1 MKTKHLIWAA
11 LALPAIF
18 AACSNEEFM
27 TETNNPAVN
36 SEVIEGIKF
45 TVTKGDGVDT
55 RLNENGWEDGDIVGL
70 AYRGEGKD
78 EKVYANH
85 ALKYDKAG
93 NFFASSSLIYV
104 GEHFAYFPFDEDH
117 LSIEPLTVELAN
129 VQEVGK
135 ENDLIWKDGFSISAK
150 DQLTKDNGSGYGKN
164 AEFELA
170 RVTNTLRLNVIAGN
184 VGNITP
190 ADIKLKS
197 VKVAIGDSKKPFVQ
211 SVEVEP
217 SKLPDAVHT
226 AFKALGESA
235 TDAQKA
241 AAKAEDKADTKE
253 AMALSK
259 IYGETGKALNYTTGV
274 AKLETTIKGDV
285 SINTKYGVNMLT
297 FPTVDNTVEAADI
310 TVTIVTNYGTVSI
323 TSVSDAP
330 AGETAAAKAIRL
342 ENNAAI
348 TKLVALLSDG
358 GHTVGG
364 KTYKLSEVNAAPL
377 ALSFTADMGLS
388 ELTEIT
394 IANDA
399 DVAEALKIA
408 TNVKGVNTFN
418 ITGDAS
424 IDLTNVPTNVATINV
439 SSTKTLTVSGEVKH
453 DIEFTGDGSVKVAE
467 GAELTINGT
476 IPSPR
481 TLTTANLVNWGTI
494 TIGAYG
500 TLELSGTAN
509 INHSLITNNGKL
521 NLATGAALTNDK
533 ALKTTGHPA
542 CEGVL
547 DNVNA
552 ITGEAGTY
560 IVNKG
565 TLHQRG
571 TITTVIFK
579 DAISG
584 SEAAVTG
591 SVAISYN
598 GAALPN
604 NCGDIK
610 QANVKTPD
618 EMKKAISSGANTIE
632 VDGVVSVDQEL
643 AADADL
649 TFILKNQTEFY
660 ILTGT
665 MNDEGDTY
673 KVNIKVTGD
682 DVKLV
687 TVNPAIYLSID
698 KLVVEKNAKLTIGE
712 SGDAYANKTAI
723 NVADLNYAG
732 TVVNNGWVFAKAVSG
747 NSGSWS
753 GMSVNKKETS
763 ATNKTEVIIS
773 SAISDR

>member
-70 AYRGEGKD
+70 AYRGEGND

-104 GEHFAYFPFDEDH
+104 GEHFAYFPFDEEH
-117 LSIEPLTVELAN
+117 LSIDPLTVELAK

-150 DQLTKDNGSGYGKN
+150 DQLTKENGSGYGKN

-170 RVTNTLRLNVIAGN
+170 RVTNTLRLNVTAGN

-197 VKVAIGDSKKPFVQ
+197 VKVGIGSNKKPFVQ
-211 SVEVEP
+211 SVEVAP
-217 SKLPDAVHT
+217 SKLPDAVHN
-226 AFKALGESA
+226 AFNALGASA
-235 TDAQKA
+235 TDAEKA
-241 AAKAEDKADTKE
+241 AAKAEDKAATKE

-259 IYGETGKALNYTTGV
+259 IYGDANKALNYATGV
-274 AKLETTIKGDV
+274 ATLETTIKGDV
-285 SINTKYGVNMLT
+285 SINTAYGVNMLT
-297 FPTVDNTVEAADI
+297 FPTVDNTVAAGDI

-323 TSVSDAP
+323 TSVTAAPSD
-330 AGETAAAKAIRL
+330 ETAAAKAIRL
-342 ENNAAI
+342 ANNAAI
-348 TKLVALLSDG
+348 AKLVALLSDG

-439 SSTKTLTVSGEVKH
+439 SKNKTLTVSGEVKH
-453 DIEFTGDGSVKVAE
+453 DIEFTGNGLVKVAA
-467 GAELTINGT
+467 GAELTIDGT

-500 TLELSGTAN
+500 TLELSGTDN
-509 INHSLITNNGKL
+509 INHSSIINNGKL
-521 NLATGAALTNDK
+521 NLAAAAALTNDK
-533 ALKTTGHPA
+533 ASKTASHPA
-542 CEGVL
+542 CAGVL

-552 ITGEAGTY
+552 ITGGAGAY

-571 TITTVIFK
+571 TIAAAVTFK
-579 DAISG
+579 NGISG
-584 SEAAVTG
+584 SDVVVTG
-591 SVAISYN
+591 SIAISYN
-598 GAALPN
+598 GAALPDY
-604 NCGDIK
+604 CGDIK

-643 AADADL
+643 AADANL

-665 MNDEGDTY
+665 SKGSND
-673 KVNIKVTGD
+673 VNIKVTGD

-687 TVNPAIYLSID
+687 TVNPTIYLSI
-698 KLVVEKNAKLTIGE
+698 KELVVEKNAKLTIGE

-723 NVADLNYAG
+723 NVSDLNYAG
-732 TVVNNGWVFAKAVSG
+732 TVVNNGWVYAKAVSG

-773 SAISDR
+773 TVISGR

>member
-70 AYRGEGKD
+70 AYRGESTD

-197 VKVAIGDSKKPFVQ
+197 VKVAIGSGKTPFVQ
-211 SVEVEP
+211 SVEVVP
-217 SKLPDAVHT
+217 SKLPDAVHK
-226 AFKALGESA
+226 AFDALEESA
-235 TDAQKA
+235 TDAEKA
-241 AAKAEDKADTKE
+241 AAKAEDKAATKE
-253 AMALSK
+253 KMALSE
-259 IYGETGKALNYTTGV
+259 IYGTDKALKYTSGIAT
-274 AKLETTIKGDV
+274 LETTIKGDV
-285 SINTKYGVNMLT
+285 SINTAYGVNMLT
-297 FPTVDNTVEAADI
+297 FPTVDNTVAAADI

-323 TSVSDAP
+323 TSEEVAP

-342 ENNAAI
+342 ANNLAI

-358 GHTVGG
+358 GHTVGD

-439 SSTKTLTVSGEVKH
+439 SKNKTLTVSGEVKH
-453 DIEFTGDGSVKVAE
+453 DIEFTGNGLVKVAA
-467 GAELTINGT
+467 GAELTIDGT

-500 TLELSGTAN
+500 TLELSGTDN
-509 INHSLITNNGKL
+509 INHSSIINNGKL
-521 NLATGAALTNDK
+521 NLAAAAALTNDK
-533 ALKTTGHPA
+533 ASKTAGHPA
-542 CEGVL
+542 CAGVL

-552 ITGEAGTY
+552 ITGGANAY

-571 TITTVIFK
+571 TITTVTFK
-579 DAISG
+579 DGIGGSG
-584 SEAAVTG
+584 EAVTG
-591 SVAISYN
+591 SIAISYN
-598 GAALPN
+598 GAALPDY
-604 NCGDIK
+604 CGETK

-643 AADADL
+643 AGDADL

-665 MNDEGDTY
+665 SKGAND
-673 KVNIKVTGD
+673 VNITVTGN

-687 TVNPAIYLSID
+687 TVNPTIYLSIAE
-698 KLVVEKNAKLTIGE
+698 LVVEKNAKLTIGE

-723 NVADLNYAG
+723 NVSDLNYAG
-732 TVVNNGWVFAKAVSG
+732 TVVNNGWVYAKAVSG

-753 GMSVNKKETS
+753 GMSVNKKENS
-763 ATNKTEVIIS
+763 ATDKTEVIIS
-773 SAISDR
+773 EPISNRNK

>member
-70 AYRGEGKD
+70 AYRGESTD

-104 GEHFAYFPFDEDH
+104 GEHFAYFPFDEEH
-117 LSIEPLTVELAN
+117 LSIKPLSVELAN

-190 ADIKLKS
+190 ADIKLKF
-197 VKVAIGDSKKPFVQ
+197 VEVGIGSGKTPFVQ

-217 SKLPDAVHT
+217 SKLPDAVHDE
-226 AFKALGESA
+226 FNALGESA
-235 TDAQKA
+235 TDAEKA
-241 AAKAEDKADTKE
+241 AAKAEDKAATKK
-253 AMALSK
+253 AMALSE
-259 IYGETGKALNYTTGV
+259 IYGVSGKALNYTSGAAT
-274 AKLETTIKGDV
+274 LETTIKGDV
-285 SINTKYGVNMLT
+285 SINTAYGVNMLT
-297 FPTVDNTVEAADI
+297 FPTVDNTVAAADI

-323 TSVSDAP
+323 TSEEVAP

-342 ENNAAI
+342 ANNAAI

-439 SSTKTLTVSGEVKH
+439 SKNKTLTVSGEVKH
-453 DIEFTGDGSVKVAE
+453 DIEFTGNGLVKVAA
-467 GAELTINGT
+467 GAELTIDGT

-500 TLELSGTAN
+500 TLELSGTDN
-509 INHSLITNNGKL
+509 INHSSIINNGKL
-521 NLATGAALTNDK
+521 NLATAAALTNDK
-533 ALKTTGHPA
+533 ASKTASHPA
-542 CEGVL
+542 CAGVL

-552 ITGEAGTY
+552 ITGGAGAY

-571 TITTVIFK
+571 TIAAAVTFK
-579 DAISG
+579 NGISG
-584 SEAAVTG
+584 SDVAVTG
-591 SVAISYN
+591 SIAISYN
-598 GAALPN
+598 GAALPDY
-604 NCGDIK
+604 CGDIK

-643 AADADL
+643 AANADL

-665 MNDEGDTY
+665 SKGAND
-673 KVNIKVTGD
+673 VNITVTGD

-687 TVNPAIYLSID
+687 TVNPTIYLSI
-698 KLVVEKNAKLTIGE
+698 KELVVEKNAKLTIGE

-723 NVADLNYAG
+723 NVSDLNYAG
-732 TVVNNGWVFAKAVSG
+732 TVVNNGWVYAKAVSG

-763 ATNKTEVIIS
+763 AANKTEVIIS
-773 SAISDR
+773 EAISDR

>member
-70 AYRGEGKD
+70 AYRGEGTD

-104 GEHFAYFPFDEDH
+104 GEHFAYFPFDEEH
-117 LSIEPLTVELAN
+117 LSIKALSVELAN

-150 DQLTKDNGSGYGKN
+150 DELTKENGSGYGKN

-226 AFKALGESA
+226 AFNALGESA
-235 TDAQKA
+235 TDAEKA
-241 AAKAEDKADTKE
+241 AAKAADKAATKE
-253 AMALSK
+253 AMALSE
-259 IYGETGKALNYTTGV
+259 IYGTDKALKYTSGIAT
-274 AKLETTIKGDV
+274 LETTIKGDV
-285 SINTKYGVNMLT
+285 SINTAYGVNMLT
-297 FPTVDNTVEAADI
+297 FPTVDNTVAAENI

-323 TSVSDAP
+323 TSVTDAP
-330 AGETAAAKAIRL
+330 SGETAAAKAIRL
-342 ENNAAI
+342 TNNEAI
-348 TKLVALLSDG
+348 TKLVALLSAG
-358 GHTVGG
+358 GHTVGD

-424 IDLTNVPTNVATINV
+424 IDLTNVPTNVETINV
-439 SSTKTLTVSGEVKH
+439 SENKTLTVSGEVKH
-453 DIEFTGDGSVKVAE
+453 DIEFTGDGSVKVAA
-467 GAELTINGT
+467 GAELTIDGT

-500 TLELSGTAN
+500 TLELSGTDN
-509 INHSLITNNGKL
+509 INHSSIINNGKL
-521 NLATGAALTNDK
+521 NLAAAAALTNDK
-533 ALKTTGHPA
+533 ASKTAGHPA
-542 CEGVL
+542 CAGVL

-571 TITTVIFK
+571 TITTVTFK
-579 DAISG
+579 DGISG
-584 SEAAVTG
+584 SDAAVTG
-591 SVAISYN
+591 SIAISYN
-598 GAALPN
+598 GAALPDY
-604 NCGDIK
+604 CGDIK

-665 MNDEGDTY
+665 KNDKGGSN
-673 KVNIKVTGD
+673 KVNITVAGD

-687 TVNPAIYLSID
+687 TVNPTIYLSID

-723 NVADLNYAG
+723 NVSDLNYAG
-732 TVVNNGWVFAKAVSG
+732 TVVNNGWVYAKAVSG

>member
-217 SKLPDAVHT
+217 SKLPDAVHNE
-226 AFKALGESA
+226 FNALGESA
-235 TDAQKA
+235 TDAEKA
-241 AAKAEDKADTKE
+241 AAKAEDKAATKK
-253 AMALSK
+253 AMALSE
-259 IYGETGKALNYTTGV
+259 IYGTDKALKYTSGIAT
-274 AKLETTIKGDV
+274 LETTIKGDV
-285 SINTKYGVNMLT
+285 SINTAYGVNMLT
-297 FPTVDNTVEAADI
+297 FPTVDNTVAAANI

-323 TSVSDAP
+323 TSVEDAP

-342 ENNAAI
+342 ANNAAI

-424 IDLTNVPTNVATINV
+424 IDLTNVPTNVATIDV

-453 DIEFTGDGSVKVAE
+453 DIEFTGDGSVKVAA
-467 GAELTINGT
+467 GAELTIDGT

-500 TLELSGTAN
+500 RLELSGTAN
-509 INHSLITNNGKL
+509 INHSSIINNGKL
-521 NLATGAALTNDK
+521 NLAAAAALTNDK
-533 ALKTTGHPA
+533 ASKTASHPA
-542 CEGVL
+542 CAGVL

-552 ITGEAGTY
+552 ITGGAGAY

-571 TITTVIFK
+571 TIAAAVTFK
-579 DAISG
+579 NGISG
-584 SEAAVTG
+584 SDVAVTG
-591 SVAISYN
+591 SIAISYN
-598 GAALPN
+598 GAALPDY
-604 NCGDIK
+604 CGDIK

-643 AADADL
+643 AANADL

-665 MNDEGDTY
+665 SKGAND
-673 KVNIKVTGD
+673 VNITVTGD

-687 TVNPAIYLSID
+687 TVNPTIYLSI
-698 KLVVEKNAKLTIGE
+698 KELVVEKNAKLTIGE

-723 NVADLNYAG
+723 NVSDLNYAG
-732 TVVNNGWVFAKAVSG
+732 TVVNNGWVYAKAVSG

-763 ATNKTEVIIS
+763 AANKTEVIIS
-773 SAISDR
+773 EAISDR

>member
-70 AYRGEGKD
+70 AYRGESTD

-226 AFKALGESA
+226 AFNALGANA
-235 TDAQKA
+235 TDAEKA
-241 AAKAEDKADTKE
+241 AAKAEDKAATKK
-253 AMALSK
+253 AMALSE
-259 IYGETGKALNYTTGV
+259 IYGTDKALKYTSGIAT
-274 AKLETTIKGDV
+274 LETTIKGDV
-285 SINTKYGVNMLT
+285 SINTAYGVNMLT
-297 FPTVDNTVEAADI
+297 FPTVDNTVEAANI

-342 ENNAAI
+342 ANNAAI
-348 TKLVALLSDG
+348 TKLVALLSNG

-408 TNVKGVNTFN
+408 TNVKGVKTFN

-424 IDLTNVPTNVATINV
+424 IDLTNVPTNVATIDV

-453 DIEFTGDGSVKVAE
+453 DIEFTGDGSVKVAA
-467 GAELTINGT
+467 GAELTIDGT

-500 TLELSGTAN
+500 TLELSGTDN
-509 INHSLITNNGKL
+509 INHSSIINNGKL
-521 NLATGAALTNDK
+521 NLAASAALTNDK
-533 ALKTTGHPA
+533 ASKTASHPA
-542 CEGVL
+542 CAGVL

-552 ITGEAGTY
+552 ITGGSNAY

-571 TITTVIFK
+571 TITTVTFK
-579 DAISG
+579 GSIGGSG
-584 SEAAVTG
+584 EAVTG
-591 SVAISYN
+591 SIAISYN
-598 GAALPN
+598 GAALPDY
-604 NCGDIK
+604 CGETK

-643 AADADL
+643 AGDADL

-665 MNDEGDTY
+665 SKGSND
-673 KVNIKVTGD
+673 VNITVTGN

-687 TVNPAIYLSID
+687 TVNPAIYLSIAE
-698 KLVVEKNAKLTIGE
+698 LVVEKNAKLTIGE

-723 NVADLNYAG
+723 NVSDLNYAG
-732 TVVNNGWVFAKAVSG
+732 TVVNNGWVYAKAVSG

-753 GMSVNKKETS
+753 GMSVNKKENS
-763 ATNKTEVIIS
+763 ATDKTEVIIGTV
-773 SAISDR
+773 ISGR

>member
-70 AYRGEGKD
+70 AYRGEGND

-104 GEHFAYFPFDEDH
+104 GEHFAYFPFDEEH
-117 LSIEPLTVELAN
+117 LSIDPLTVELAK

-150 DQLTKDNGSGYGKN
+150 DQLTKENGSGYGKN

-170 RVTNTLRLNVIAGN
+170 RVTNTLRLNVTAGN

-197 VKVAIGDSKKPFVQ
+197 VKVGIGSNKKPFVQ
-211 SVEVEP
+211 SVEVAP
-217 SKLPDAVHT
+217 SKLPDAVHN
-226 AFKALGESA
+226 AFNALGASA
-235 TDAQKA
+235 TDAEKA
-241 AAKAEDKADTKE
+241 AAKAADKAATKE
-253 AMALSK
+253 AMALSE
-259 IYGETGKALNYTTGV
+259 IYGTDKALKYTSDIAT
-274 AKLETTIKGDV
+274 LETTIKGDV
-285 SINTKYGVNMLT
+285 SINTAYGVNMLT
-297 FPTVDNTVEAADI
+297 FPTVDNTVAAADI

-323 TSVSDAP
+323 TSKEAAP

-342 ENNAAI
+342 ANNAAI

-439 SSTKTLTVSGEVKH
+439 SENKTLTVSGEVKH
-453 DIEFTGDGSVKVAE
+453 DIEFTGDGSVKVAA
-467 GAELTINGT
+467 GAELTIDGT

-500 TLELSGTAN
+500 TLELSGTDN
-509 INHSLITNNGKL
+509 INHSSIINNGKL
-521 NLATGAALTNDK
+521 NLAAAAALTNDK
-533 ALKTTGHPA
+533 ASKTAGHPA
-542 CEGVL
+542 CAGVL

-571 TITTVIFK
+571 TITTVTFK
-579 DAISG
+579 NGISG
-584 SEAAVTG
+584 SDVAVTG
-591 SVAISYN
+591 SIAISYN
-598 GAALPN
+598 GAALPDY
-604 NCGDIK
+604 CGDIK

-643 AADADL
+643 AANADL

-665 MNDEGDTY
+665 SKGAND
-673 KVNIKVTGD
+673 VNITVTGD

-687 TVNPAIYLSID
+687 TVNPTIYLSI
-698 KLVVEKNAKLTIGE
+698 KELVVEKNAKLTIGE

-723 NVADLNYAG
+723 NVSDLNYAG
-732 TVVNNGWVFAKAVSG
+732 TVVNNGWVYAKAVSG

-763 ATNKTEVIIS
+763 AANKTEVIIS
-773 SAISDR
+773 EAISDR

>member
-70 AYRGEGKD
+70 AYRGEGND

-104 GEHFAYFPFDEDH
+104 GEHFAYFPFDEEH
-117 LSIEPLTVELAN
+117 LSIDPLTVELAK

-150 DQLTKDNGSGYGKN
+150 DQLTKENGSGYGKN

-170 RVTNTLRLNVIAGN
+170 RVTNTLRLNVTAGN

-197 VKVAIGDSKKPFVQ
+197 VKVGIGSNKKPFVQ
-211 SVEVEP
+211 SVEVAP
-217 SKLPDAVHT
+217 SKLPDAVHN
-226 AFKALGESA
+226 AFNALGASA
-235 TDAQKA
+235 TDAEKA
-241 AAKAEDKADTKE
+241 AAKAADKAATKE
-253 AMALSK
+253 AMALSE
-259 IYGETGKALNYTTGV
+259 IYGTDKALKYTSDIAT
-274 AKLETTIKGDV
+274 LETTIKGDV
-285 SINTKYGVNMLT
+285 SINTAYGVNMLT
-297 FPTVDNTVEAADI
+297 FPTVDNTVAAADI

-323 TSVSDAP
+323 TSKEAAP

-342 ENNAAI
+342 ANNAAI

-439 SSTKTLTVSGEVKH
+439 SENKTLTVSGEVKH
-453 DIEFTGDGSVKVAE
+453 DIEFTGDGSVKVAA
-467 GAELTINGT
+467 GAELTIDGT

-500 TLELSGTAN
+500 TLELSGTDN
-509 INHSLITNNGKL
+509 INHSSIINNGKL
-521 NLATGAALTNDK
+521 NLAAAAALTNDK
-533 ALKTTGHPA
+533 ASKTAGHPA
-542 CEGVL
+542 CAGVL

-571 TITTVIFK
+571 TITTVTFK
-579 DAISG
+579 NGISG
-584 SEAAVTG
+584 SDVAVTG
-591 SVAISYN
+591 SIAISYN
-598 GAALPN
+598 GAALPDY
-604 NCGDIK
+604 CGDIK

-643 AADADL
+643 AANADL

-665 MNDEGDTY
+665 LKGAND
-673 KVNIKVTGD
+673 VNITVTGD

-687 TVNPAIYLSID
+687 TVNPTIYLSI
-698 KLVVEKNAKLTIGE
+698 KELVVEKNAKLTIGE

-723 NVADLNYAG
+723 NVSDLNYAG
-732 TVVNNGWVFAKAVSG
+732 TVVNNGWVYAKAVSG

-763 ATNKTEVIIS
+763 AANKTEVIIS
-773 SAISDR
+773 EAISDR